1 MATAMKPKAG
11 IDSSAKVSSKV
22 LTSTALLLTRQKL
35 EHHRP
40 MRILEAARRM
50 VKQYSPSDSAQLSLS
65 PLALRKGVKAQC

>member
-1 MATAMKPKAG
+1 MATVMKPKAG
-11 IDSSAKVSSKV
+11 IDSSAKVSSIV
-22 LTSTALLLTRQKL
+22 LTSTALLLTCQEL

-65 PLALRKGVKAQC
+65 PLGFRKGVMAQC